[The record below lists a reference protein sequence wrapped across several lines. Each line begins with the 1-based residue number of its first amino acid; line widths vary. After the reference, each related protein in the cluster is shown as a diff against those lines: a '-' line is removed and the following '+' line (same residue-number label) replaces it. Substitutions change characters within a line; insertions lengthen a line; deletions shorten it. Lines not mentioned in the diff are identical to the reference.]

1 MSVWTSFTSWLG
13 FAPSDQR
20 RGKIRPNGAGSKT
33 ARPVTFDTAMTVSA
47 VFAAC
52 RLRAETVANL
62 PLRMYE
68 KQSDGSRKE
77 IHDHDLIKLL
87 KYRPN
92 RRQTRIEFFE
102 QLMLNLSS
110 SGNAYC
116 LRGYVGEGV
125 RKRLVSLQVINS
137 GSIVPELL
145 ENGDLIY
152 QWTKS
157 NGLIKTLT
165 ENDIW
170 HVRLFGNGLVGLSPL
185 AAAAKSVGIALASDD
200 RTTDLITKNVPS
212 GAVTVPTIWP
222 KKEQRD
228 AIRDQIK
235 AMLFDDEIP
244 ILGGGSKFE
253 AFSLTP
259 EDLELLA
266 TRRFSLEDI
275 ARTFGVPSVLIN
287 DTSASTVWG
296 SGIDSLIGGYYK
308 FNLRPDL
315 EKIELSM
322 VVNLLP
328 MSDWSRY
335 EFEFDADAILR
346 SSKKD
351 RVEMG
356 TKEVNGGLITLNE
369 YRKDEGRPP
378 VAGGDEIRVAV
389 NLAFLDNI
397 GSIVPKDSKGASP

>member
-1 MSVWTSFTSWLG
+1 M
-13 FAPSDQR
+13 
-20 RGKIRPNGAGSKT
+20 
-33 ARPVTFDTAMTVSA
+33 
-47 VFAAC
+47 
-52 RLRAETVANL
+52 
-62 PLRMYE
+62 
-68 KQSDGSRKE
+68 
-77 IHDHDLIKLL
+77 
-87 KYRPN
+87 
-92 RRQTRIEFFE
+92 
-102 QLMLNLSS
+102 
-110 SGNAYC
+110 
-116 LRGYVGEGV
+116 
-125 RKRLVSLQVINS
+125 
-137 GSIVPELL
+137 
-145 ENGDLIY
+145 
-152 QWTKS
+152 
-157 NGLIKTLT
+157 
-165 ENDIW
+165 
-170 HVRLFGNGLVGLSPL
+170 
-185 AAAAKSVGIALASDD
+185 
-200 RTTDLITKNVPS
+200 
-212 GAVTVPTIWP
+212 
-222 KKEQRD
+222 
-228 AIRDQIK
+228 
-235 AMLFDDEIP
+235 
-244 ILGGGSKFE
+244 
-253 AFSLTP
+253 
-259 EDLELLA
+259 
-266 TRRFSLEDI
+266 
-275 ARTFGVPSVLIN
+275 PSVLIN